1 MTADE
6 EPGPQP
12 LKFPANSR
20 VVIAGIASDVGHVDL
35 EPLAV
40 PEEVARQISPQFGA
54 VHVAK
59 NAAGGFELPD
69 PVEDFGRPEIACMPD
84 LIAFGEVLQH
94 RVVEKT
100 VSVRKQPD
108 AHVF

>member
-1 MTADE
+1 
-6 EPGPQP
+6 
-12 LKFPANSR
+12 
-20 VVIAGIASDVGHVDL
+20 
-35 EPLAV
+35 
-40 PEEVARQISPQFGA
+40 
-54 VHVAK
+54 
-59 NAAGGFELPD
+59 
-69 PVEDFGRPEIACMPD
+69 MPD